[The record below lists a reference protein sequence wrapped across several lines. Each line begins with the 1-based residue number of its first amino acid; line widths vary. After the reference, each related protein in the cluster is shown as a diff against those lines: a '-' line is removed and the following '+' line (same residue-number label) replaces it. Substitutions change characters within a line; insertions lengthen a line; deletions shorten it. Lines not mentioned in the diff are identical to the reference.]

1 MKITK
6 RTVSFKGKFLKV
18 ISKEIAVNNKKY
30 LWECVR
36 KKDAVFIFALTPKRE
51 LILEKLYRYPLE
63 KYEITLPAG
72 TMDKKEKYLE
82 CAKRELQEETGYWA
96 KKFIPV
102 FKFPMD
108 PGILEDIGRIFFA
121 KDAEY
126 NGRENRED
134 LELIEVIRIPLNKL
148 SKFLFTPPKGCVAD
162 LRVFGAW
169 KIIKEKKLI

>member
-18 ISKEIAVNNKKY
+18 ISKEILVNNKKY

-36 KKDAVFIFALTPKRE
+36 KKEAVFIFALTPKKE

-63 KYEITLPAG
+63 GYEITLPAG
-72 TMDKKEKYLE
+72 TMDKKEGYPE
-82 CAKRELQEETGYWA
+82 CAKRELQEETGYQA
-96 KKFIPV
+96 KKFISV
-102 FKFPMD
+102 FKFPLD
-108 PGILEDIGRIFFA
+108 PGVLENFGHIFFA

-126 NGRENRED
+126 NGGENRED
-134 LELIEVIRIPLNKL
+134 LEFIEVIKIPLNEL
-148 SKFLFTPPKGCVAD
+148 SNFLFNPPKGCVVD

-169 KIIKEKKLI
+169 KVIKEKKLI